1 MLAVL
6 AVLTMTIFSVKIRS
20 FIYIDPI
27 GQFLIDEQNFFGC
40 EEKKETFVVMLHY
53 IYAQR
58 NTHKECFY
66 TAKDKLLSLYKQIG
80 KQIIFFGFSVSKTS
94 GKVQD

>member
-6 AVLTMTIFSVKIRS
+6 AVLTRTIFSVKICS

-40 EEKKETFVVMLHY
+40 EEKK
-53 IYAQR
+53 
-58 NTHKECFY
+58 
-66 TAKDKLLSLYKQIG
+66 KLLLLCYITYTLKETPTKNASIQLKISYCLSINK
-80 KQIIFFGFSVSKTS
+80 
-94 GKVQD
+94 